1 MKYKKGDTAYIIEN
15 NSYAREIKI
24 VSASSGF
31 YTVKFCD
38 SRSSAIRVREGRL
51 YKTEEEV
58 NNVLCKSDITKSE
71 INGVPLH

>member
-15 NSYAREIKI
+15 NSHASEIRI
-24 VSASSGF
+24 VGASSGF

-51 YKTEEEV
+51 YKTEEEA
-58 NNVLCKSDITKSE
+58 NNVLGKSDIIKSE
-71 INGVPLH
+71 IHSVPLH